1 MSYIKNGDCIAL
13 IDGIQDESVHLI
25 LSDIPYGI
33 SLDEWDV
40 LHSNNNSALLG
51 HSPAQEECGSVFKR
65 RGKPLNGWS
74 SDDKKIPL
82 EYYQWCSSWAIKW
95 LRVLKPGA
103 SCFIFAGRRYA
114 HRSICAMEDAGFIF
128 KDMHAWEKSQA
139 AHRAQNVSVVLNK
152 RNDIEN
158 AEKWEGWKVGNLR
171 PLFEP
176 ILWFMKP
183 YPQGTTL
190 TDNILQYEVGAYNE
204 SLLKEN
210 QYLNHGMEICS
221 NLFKTE
227 IFAEDR
233 GLHEAQ
239 KPIHLMKTLIEL
251 TTKEKQ
257 VVLDPF
263 MGSGSTLVAA
273 VRCNREYI
281 GFEQNEKYFNIA
293 KDRIT
298 SELAKREGKAKIAVG
313 Q

>member
-1 MSYIKNGDCIAL
+1 
-13 IDGIQDESVHLI
+13 
-25 LSDIPYGI
+25 
-33 SLDEWDV
+33 
-40 LHSNNNSALLG
+40 
-51 HSPAQEECGSVFKR
+51 
-65 RGKPLNGWS
+65 
-74 SDDKKIPL
+74 
-82 EYYQWCSSWAIKW
+82 
-95 LRVLKPGA
+95 
-103 SCFIFAGRRYA
+103 
-114 HRSICAMEDAGFIF
+114 MEDAGFMF
-128 KDMHAWEKSQA
+128 KDMLAWEKSQA
-139 AHRAQNVSVVLNK
+139 AHRAQNVSVVLNN

-239 KPIHLMKTLIEL
+239 NPIHLMKTLIEL

-263 MGSGSTLVAA
+263 MGSCSTLVAA